1 MPIKESCFTFM
12 LRSFI
17 TSSCSF
23 TQYPSLSQTPVEPPE
38 AAVTGTN
45 DHQLHE
51 KVRVEMELLSL
62 NLKKKICKESH
73 FHVFSITSFLPSE
86 RVSYL
91 KESETS
97 K

>member
-62 NLKKKICKESH
+62 N
-73 FHVFSITSFLPSE
+73 
-86 RVSYL
+86 
-91 KESETS
+91 
-97 K
+97 

>member
-62 NLKKKICKESH
+62 NLKKKKSVKNHIFMFSALL
-73 FHVFSITSFLPSE
+73 VFSQ
-86 RVSYL
+86 V
-91 KESETS
+91 KEFPT
-97 K
+97 

>member
-1 MPIKESCFTFM
+1 MPIKESVFTFT

-23 TQYPSLSQTPVEPPE
+23 THYPSLSQTPIEPPE

-51 KVRVEMELLSL
+51 KVSVEMELLSL
-62 NLKKKICKESH
+62 N
-73 FHVFSITSFLPSE
+73 
-86 RVSYL
+86 
-91 KESETS
+91 
-97 K
+97 